1 MVAPNARRL
10 DGTVAEDIRFAHA
23 ALDKLSG
30 GNVVGGIS
38 CHSTYRQDAPFSSSF
53 TVYPF
58 GVRRSPFHIVLVL
71 VLETSA
77 LSMRRA
83 MRPAPGGEP
92 LYPVAS
98 PSRKSRGNKSGIA

>member
-58 GVRRSPFHIVLVL
+58 GVWRLVFGVWRLAFGVWRARPRLRSFGLVD
-71 VLETSA
+71 EACDAPSA
-77 LSMRRA
+77 WRGAALPRC
-83 MRPAPGGEP
+83 
-92 LYPVAS
+92 
-98 PSRKSRGNKSGIA
+98 KS